1 MENGGPQ
8 SIFMRAKNSD
18 DPMPISRSTSSGT
31 VPSRSTSSGTSSD
44 EESESPDF
52 HLTTHVLL
60 VLVHVRVIACAIYCP
75 HHAQFSDTTP
85 SMTGLQQ
92 FDGNSNRRP

>member
-1 MENGGPQ
+1 MENEGPQ
-8 SIFMRAKNSD
+8 SIFMRARKSD
-18 DPMPISRSTSSGT
+18 DPMPISRLISSGT
-31 VPSRSTSSGTSSD
+31 VSSD

-60 VLVHVRVIACAIYCP
+60 VFVHVRVIACAIYCP
-75 HHAQFSDTTP
+75 HHTQFSDTTP

-92 FDGNSNRRP
+92 FDGNSNGRP